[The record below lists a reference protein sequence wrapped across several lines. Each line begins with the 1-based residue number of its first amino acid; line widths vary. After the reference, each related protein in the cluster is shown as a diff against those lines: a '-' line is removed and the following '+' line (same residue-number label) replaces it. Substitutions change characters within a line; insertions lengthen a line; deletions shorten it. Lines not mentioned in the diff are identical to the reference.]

1 MRKIEIY
8 FHIKVIKSSVL
19 SLDKPD
25 GLPLGRGGG
34 AAGEAGDDV
43 VLEHKLLQAGL
54 AVGVVA
60 LQDLEG
66 NK

>member
-1 MRKIEIY
+1 M
-8 FHIKVIKSSVL
+8 KSAVG